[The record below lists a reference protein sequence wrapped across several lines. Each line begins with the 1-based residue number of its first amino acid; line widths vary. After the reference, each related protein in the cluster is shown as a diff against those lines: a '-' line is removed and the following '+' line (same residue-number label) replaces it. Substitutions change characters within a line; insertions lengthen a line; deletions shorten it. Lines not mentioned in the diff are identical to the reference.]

1 MLNRYY
7 KKKQRKAS
15 KKASEKCRGLSE
27 EKTESISIVANN
39 IKVFLKKINKGLKII
54 AGLLNEILVFLL

>member
-1 MLNRYY
+1 MLNRY

-15 KKASEKCRGLSE
+15 KKASERCRGLSE